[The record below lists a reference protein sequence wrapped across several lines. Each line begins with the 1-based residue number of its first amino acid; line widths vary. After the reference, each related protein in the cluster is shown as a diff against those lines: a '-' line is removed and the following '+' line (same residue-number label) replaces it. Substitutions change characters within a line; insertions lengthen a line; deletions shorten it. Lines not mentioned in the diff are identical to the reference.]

1 MVSVFWLFNHFQSF
15 SSNFPRHN
23 YDWKLQR
30 GTPLVGV
37 MGTWLKPLLK
47 HPPLARL
54 NHSAVFL
61 CFLYGLFSV
70 IGLRRGIAWG
80 KRSHDFNSFYFS
92 ENRNFCSSLCLPF
105 FNCVLIFFL
114 GYILLFV
121 QSYGQKYGIL
131 LVLWTCAH
139 AKLLQSCPTLCH
151 PMDSSPSGSSVHGI
165 LQARIMMWVTVFSSR
180 GSSWFRDQPPIS
192 CIAGR
197 FFTTEPPGKTPL
209 CQCMFIFYKMPTH
222 RTKHP
227 FCVFDS
233 REALLAKQSSYFHFW
248 VNTSHTITWIWVSMT
263 VLCQFS
269 TLLILQIAR
278 LLLL

>member
-151 PMDSSPSGSSVHGI
+151 PVDSSPSGSSVHGI
-165 LQARIMMWVTVFSSR
+165 LQARVLEWVPS
-180 GSSWFRDQPPIS
+180 PPPGDFPHPGIELTS
-192 CIAGR
+192 LTPSTKGR
-197 FFTTEPPGKTPL
+197 FFTTSATW
-209 CQCMFIFYKMPTH
+209 
-222 RTKHP
+222 
-227 FCVFDS
+227 
-233 REALLAKQSSYFHFW
+233 EAPYLFW
-248 VNTSHTITWIWVSMT
+248 
-263 VLCQFS
+263 LE
-269 TLLILQIAR
+269 LKL
-278 LLLL
+278 